1 MFQVVGHTSFK
12 LQSGWRFQLWYL
24 KFQSWYLPTVKELR
38 QLAKESG
45 TEGYSELNKT
55 KLLKQ
60 NPHRIDK
67 KIARTGGRT

>member
-1 MFQVVGHTSFK
+1 M
-12 LQSGWRFQLWYL
+12 
-24 KFQSWYLPTVKELR
+24 E

-67 KIARTGGRT
+67 KIARTGGGA